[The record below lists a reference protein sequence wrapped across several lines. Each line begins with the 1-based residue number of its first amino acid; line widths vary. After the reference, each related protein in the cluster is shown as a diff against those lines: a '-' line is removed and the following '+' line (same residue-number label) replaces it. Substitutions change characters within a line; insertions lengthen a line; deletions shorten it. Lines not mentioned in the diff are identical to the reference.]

1 MNSVF
6 DKHYERYDA
15 WYDKNKFVYL
25 SEVEA
30 IRKALPKQGKGLEIG
45 VGTGRFASA
54 LNIAMGIDPSKEMLK
69 IAKTRGVEA
78 LYGFGENLPFPEETF
93 DYAAII
99 VTLCFVSD
107 PLKVLK
113 EARRALK
120 PGGKIIVAIV
130 DKESFLGKV
139 YQKKENVFYKNAR
152 LFSVKDLTELLKTAK
167 FKNFSYYQTIFKDP
181 KEIKSREIPK
191 KGFGEGGFIVIS
203 AKKNREI
210 VSI

>member
-6 DKHYERYDA
+6 DKHFKKYDA

-30 IRKALPKQGKGLEIG
+30 IRKALPKQGAGLEIG
-45 VGTGRFASA
+45 VGTGRFALE
-54 LNIAMGIDPSKEMLK
+54 LNIGMGVDPSKEMLK
-69 IAKTRGVEA
+69 IAEIRGVNTRH
-78 LYGFGENLPFPEETF
+78 GFGENLPFPKETF

-113 EARRALK
+113 EARRVLK
-120 PGGKIIVAIV
+120 PKGKIVVGIV
-130 DKESFLGKV
+130 DKESFLGV
-139 YQKKENVFYKNAR
+139 AYQKKENIFYKNAR
-152 LFSVKDLTELLKTAK
+152 FFSVKNLTKLLKTAN
-167 FKNFSYYQTIFKDP
+167 FSNFSYYQTIFKEP
-181 KEIKSREIPK
+181 KEIKSSEIPK

-203 AKKNREI
+203 AEKQ
-210 VSI
+210 